1 LNKHAKYRCLFQPGT
16 TQQETIMSSI
26 LNGGCLCGA
35 VRYRVHGQPFHVTHC
50 HCVSCRKASGAAF
63 LTWFTVRLIELEWLS
78 EKPVYYHSS
87 TAVQR
92 GFCPHCGATLS
103 YQHESD
109 PDDIDITRQAWM
121 LRSNWRRNSIP
132 GGRSIW
138 MGRTGKA
145 GRLAGA

>member
-92 GFCPHCGATLS
+92 GFVRIAVPRSVISMSPTRTISTSL
-103 YQHESD
+103 
-109 PDDIDITRQAWM
+109 RQAWM

>member
-1 LNKHAKYRCLFQPGT
+1 
-16 TQQETIMSSI
+16 MSSI

-50 HCVSCRKASGAAF
+50 HCISCRKASGAAF

-109 PDDIDITRQAWM
+109 PDDIDITAATLDAPEQLAPEFHAWWQEHLDWGEPAKQAA
-121 LRSNWRRNSIP
+121 LPVHERSHD
-132 GGRSIW
+132 
-138 MGRTGKA
+138 
-145 GRLAGA
+145 GA